1 MGHVKITF
9 LLGPSGEKKTLSKE
23 LFLAL
28 FFFFFFLADFVEVI
42 PSGFC

>member
-28 FFFFFFLADFVEVI
+28 FFFFLADFVEVI